1 MFLCQ
6 TIANDMEAD
15 GGDSGS
21 PVFEITN
28 SPNDDDVELLGI
40 LWAVNTSVNPTVT
53 WISPVGN
60 VYLDLGMSDS
70 WDACDPSRGC

>member
-1 MFLCQ
+1 MALVEDGALLGSRQLDMVIPGQ
-6 TIANDMEAD
+6 TIA
-15 GGDSGS
+15 
-21 PVFEITN
+21 N

-70 WDACDPSRGC
+70 WDACDPSHGC